1 MPHSSLGYALI
12 GLVQEEPRSGYA
24 LRKVFETTPMG
35 TFSSSPGSI
44 YPALKKLVKAGVLE
58 QRPLPSNGKKLFHI
72 TQQGAREMK
81 EWLIAPVTAEEVAGS
96 IDLALLR
103 FAFLQNIEEIEATR
117 NFLVSFKAAVRDQ
130 IETLETYLSSP
141 ESNELSRHGRLAV
154 ENGLL
159 GFNAHL
165 KWATDAAQEF
175 SS

>member
-1 MPHSSLGYALI
+1 MPYSSLGYALI

-58 QRPLPSNGKKLFHI
+58 HRPLASGGKKLFHI
-72 TQQGAREMK
+72 TQQGVREMK
-81 EWLIAPVTAEEVAGS
+81 AWLIAPVTAEEVAGS

-117 NFLVSFKAAVRDQ
+117 NFLASFKAAVRDQ
-130 IETLETYLSSP
+130 IETLQAFLSSP

-154 ENGLL
+154 ENGLR
-159 GFNAHL
+159 GFQAQL
-165 KWATDAAQEF
+165 EWATDAAREF